1 MSSALDNNTILI
13 IPNDEMKK
21 NNWISEKIQNEAK
34 RQRGGFLSMLL
45 GIIGASL
52 LGDTLT
58 GKGINRAYE
67 NKDYENKMD
76 F

>member
-1 MSSALDNNTILI
+1 
-13 IPNDEMKK
+13 MKK

>member
-67 NKDYENKMD
+67 NKDYENKID